1 MTSNSFEATPV
12 MLKKQ
17 NIYITSNNKLHMN
30 KWAEILV
37 GLILV
42 VVAILIS
49 FYYPSWFASALNL
62 LKGGILLII
71 LGIGLLFVMLGISE
85 LKE

>member
-1 MTSNSFEATPV
+1 
-12 MLKKQ
+12 
-17 NIYITSNNKLHMN
+17 MN
-30 KWAEILV
+30 KWTEIIV

-42 VVAILIS
+42 VAAILIS
-49 FYYPSWFASALNL
+49 FYYPSWFNAALNI
-62 LKGGILLII
+62 LKGGILWMI